1 MFQRVFTKLSV
12 LLLLLTTVTNAEGYW
27 WSLASSSLKE
37 AALQQI
43 PDCKQLSSL
52 TRNQQALCMKYGSM
66 MKFVSEGAS
75 MAIEECQDKF
85 KNNRWNC
92 STSKEGSIFG
102 GIVKTGSRET
112 AFISAISAAGVVV
125 AVGKACK
132 RDDVTM
138 CGCGDDIR
146 PNNLNARW
154 QWGGCGD
161 NTEFAYGFARE
172 FVDAK
177 ERDNVRARSRR
188 ERARKHM
195 NLHNNEAGR
204 LLAITSTQL
213 TCKCHGTS
221 GSCNLKTC
229 WNEMPNFDKIGQI
242 IKNQYSQAS
251 EVQYLKRGNQLRPRD
266 PDDKMDSKRLVF
278 LESSPDYC
286 VGSEKMEILGT
297 SGRHCNKD
305 SKGSDSCAVLCC
317 GRKYTSTTRI
327 VSRECNC
334 KFKWCCQVECQTCVE
349 TITTSIC
356 D

>member
-1 MFQRVFTKLSV
+1 MFQEVFTKLTV
-12 LLLLLTTVTNAEGYW
+12 LLIILTTVTNAEGYW

-52 TRNQQALCMKYGSM
+52 TRNQQALCTKYGSM
-66 MKFVSEGAS
+66 MKFVGEGAN
-75 MAIEECQDKF
+75 MAITECQNRF
-85 KNNRWNC
+85 QGNRWNC
-92 STSKEGSIFG
+92 STSKEGSVFG

-125 AVGKACK
+125 AVGRACK
-132 RDDVTM
+132 KDDVTM
-138 CGCGDDIR
+138 CGCGNDQR
-146 PNNLNARW
+146 PNGLNARW

-177 ERDNVRARSRR
+177 ERDMVRARSRR
-188 ERARKHM
+188 ERARKEM

-229 WNEMPNFDKIGQI
+229 WNEMPTFEKIGHV
-242 IKNQYSQAS
+242 IKK
-251 EVQYLKRGNQLRPRD
+251 QYLNAAEVTYVRRGNQFRPRD
-266 PDDKMDSKRLVF
+266 LDEKVDSKSLVY

-286 VGSEKMEILGT
+286 VGNKKMGILGT
-297 SGRHCNKD
+297 SGRNCVAD
-305 SKGSDSCAVLCC
+305 SKGSDSCSVMCC
-317 GRKYTSTTRI
+317 GRKFKSTTRI
-327 VSRECNC
+327 VKRECNC
-334 KFKWCCQVECQTCVE
+334 KFKWCCEVECQTCIE
-349 TITTSIC
+349 TITTSTC
-356 D
+356 T